1 MLRAAFPK
9 ARFVLYLWDSV
20 ENIPACRE
28 RMRQYDKVLTFD
40 PADAQTYGLLFRPMF
55 YAPEDVLTGDA
66 SQEYE
71 YDVTFIGTAHSIR
84 PRVVKQVE
92 ALCRARGL
100 RCFTYFYSPHILA
113 FLYQK
118 LRNPGFCLRWKEV
131 HQTPLSAQ
139 EVREIYRKSRCILDV
154 AHTRQRGLTTRP
166 FEMLAMGRKVMTT
179 SSLIRQYDFFNA
191 QDFCVIDPAAPTV
204 DERFLQ
210 TPYQPVPR
218 EVLERYSIGA
228 FIRDIF
234 AE

>member
-1 MLRAAFPK
+1 
-9 ARFVLYLWDSV
+9 
-20 ENIPACRE
+20 
-28 RMRQYDKVLTFD
+28 MRQYDKVLTFD

-179 SSLIRQYDFFNA
+179 SSLIRQYDFFNE

-204 DERFLQ
+204 DERFCGHL
-210 TPYQPVPR
+210 TNRFPGRFWSAIPSVR
-218 EVLERYSIGA
+218 S
-228 FIRDIF
+228 
-234 AE
+234 